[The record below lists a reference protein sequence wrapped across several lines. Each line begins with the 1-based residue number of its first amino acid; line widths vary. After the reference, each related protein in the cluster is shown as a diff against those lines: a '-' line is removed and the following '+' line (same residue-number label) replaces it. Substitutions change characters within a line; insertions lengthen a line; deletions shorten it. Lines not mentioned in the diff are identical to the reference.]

1 MNGDWQRIPFSD
13 AVLIDPSVE
22 LKRGQP
28 YSYIEMKDLT
38 PNDRYARPSQIKPWS
53 GGSRFAERDILFARI
68 TPCLENGKIAQAVGL
83 EGKVGFGS
91 TEFIVMRGR
100 PSVSDTEFV
109 HYLSISEPVRRH
121 AEKSMSGTSGRQ
133 RVSVA
138 AFDALNIDFPPLP
151 TQRRIADILGALDD
165 KIECN
170 RRINQTLEA
179 MAQALYKHWF
189 VDFGPF
195 RGGEFVDSEVGEI
208 PQGWEVKPIGEVVE
222 TLGGG
227 TPSTSNPA
235 YWENGDINWY
245 VPSDLTRAKTLFI
258 TESSKKINRKGLAES
273 AAHLFSSHSVMM
285 TSRAT
290 IGEISINRTE
300 ACTNQGFITLVPN
313 DKVSLYQI
321 VFWLR
326 ESMEMILGMA
336 HGATFKEITR
346 GTFRTFPIL
355 IVKDADVY
363 VRQSKAL
370 FDQIESNIIE
380 SAILTRTRDYLL
392 PKLLSGE
399 VEVKPA

>member
-1 MNGDWQRIPFSD
+1 MESVIVKDNWHQVPFSE

-38 PNDRYARPSQIKPWS
+38 PNDRYARPSRVKPWS

-100 PSVSDTEFV
+100 PGVSDTEFV

-133 RVSVA
+133 RASVA
-138 AFDALNIDFPPLP
+138 AFDALNIDLPPLP
-151 TQRRIADILGALDD
+151 IQRRIADILGALDD

-189 VDFGPF
+189 AN
-195 RGGEFVDSEVGEI
+195 SESGEI
-208 PQGWEVKPIGEVVE
+208 PDGWQAGKLGDIAENVRVAADPRNVPSETPYIGLEHMPRGSIALSEWGTAKDVTSNKSEFHRKQILFGKLRPYFKKVGVAPTDGVCSSDILVIQPRSQNSFGLVLCQLIQDE
-222 TLGGG
+222 FIGFTEMSSGG
-227 TPSTSNPA
+227 TKMPRIS
-235 YWENGDINWY
+235 WEQMARYPIAIPPEN
-245 VPSDLTRAKTLFI
+245 
-258 TESSKKINRKGLAES
+258 
-273 AAHLFSSHSVMM
+273 MM
-285 TSRAT
+285 MQFNS
-290 IGEISINRTE
+290 
-300 ACTNQGFITLVPN
+300 
-313 DKVSLYQI
+313 
-321 VFWLR
+321 
-326 ESMEMILGMA
+326 
-336 HGATFKEITR
+336 
-346 GTFRTFPIL
+346 
-355 IVKDADVY
+355 
-363 VRQSKAL
+363 
-370 FDQIESNIIE
+370 QIEPWVEIIISNVKE
-380 SAILTRTRDYLL
+380 NQTLTRTRDYLL

-399 VEVKPA
+399 VEVRATGRA

>member
-1 MNGDWQRIPFSD
+1 MESVIVKDNWHQVPFSE

-38 PNDRYARPSQIKPWS
+38 PNDRYARPSRVKPWS

-100 PSVSDTEFV
+100 PGVSDTEFV

-133 RVSVA
+133 RASVA
-138 AFDALNIDFPPLP
+138 AFDALNIDLPPLP
-151 TQRRIADILGALDD
+151 IQRRIADILGALDD

-189 VDFGPF
+189 AN
-195 RGGEFVDSEVGEI
+195 SESGEI
-208 PQGWEVKPIGEVVE
+208 PDGWQAGKLGDIAENVRVAADPRNVPSETPYIGLEHMPRGSIALSEWGTAKDVTSNKSEFHRKQILFGKLRPYFKKVGVAPTDGVCSSDILVIQPRSQNSFGLVLCQLIQDE
-222 TLGGG
+222 FIGFTEMSSGG
-227 TPSTSNPA
+227 TKMPRIS
-235 YWENGDINWY
+235 WEQMARYPVALPPEN
-245 VPSDLTRAKTLFI
+245 
-258 TESSKKINRKGLAES
+258 
-273 AAHLFSSHSVMM
+273 VMKRFN
-285 TSRAT
+285 S
-290 IGEISINRTE
+290 
-300 ACTNQGFITLVPN
+300 
-313 DKVSLYQI
+313 
-321 VFWLR
+321 
-326 ESMEMILGMA
+326 
-336 HGATFKEITR
+336 
-346 GTFRTFPIL
+346 
-355 IVKDADVY
+355 
-363 VRQSKAL
+363 
-370 FDQIESNIIE
+370 QIESWVDIIISNVKE
-380 SAILTRTRDYLL
+380 NQTLSRTRDYLL

-399 VEVKPA
+399 VEVRATGRA